1 MRRVLNS
8 SSSIGR
14 NRTVARS
21 FIEWTGMVSGNGNG
35 HDEKIVAKPRR
46 APAVPSAFHRLFAPC
61 GWLLGRRLLLLINV
75 GRRTGKIHRTVLEVA
90 DYRPALPEAIVLSA
104 FGTRAD
110 WLLNIQT
117 QTPIEIVI
125 ASRRFVATHRF
136 LDEEEATAALLGYQ
150 HRNRSIAP
158 LIRFAL
164 GRFVGWRY
172 DGSPAHAR
180 RLVRQLPVV
189 GFRPAAVVPLSCAPS
204 GSIVRPAAGLRH

>member
-1 MRRVLNS
+1 MTKKS
-8 SSSIGR
+8 SPSRAVRLLFRLPSILYSCR
-14 NRTVARS
+14 
-21 FIEWTGMVSGNGNG
+21 
-35 HDEKIVAKPRR
+35 
-46 APAVPSAFHRLFAPC
+46 C

-75 GRRTGKIHRTVLEVA
+75 GRRTGKIYRTVLEVVE
-90 DYRPALPEAIVLSA
+90 YRPALLEAIVLSA

-110 WLLNIQT
+110 WLLNVQT
-117 QTPIEIVI
+117 QTRIEIVI
-125 ASRRFVATHRF
+125 ASRELIATCCF
-136 LDEEEATAALLGYQ
+136 PDEEEAAAALLGYQ

-189 GFRPAAVVPLSCAPS
+189 GFRPAAVVPLSCGPS
-204 GSIVRPAAGLRH
+204 GSIVRHAAGLHRPLKTGPFVQKRLRYSLSIK